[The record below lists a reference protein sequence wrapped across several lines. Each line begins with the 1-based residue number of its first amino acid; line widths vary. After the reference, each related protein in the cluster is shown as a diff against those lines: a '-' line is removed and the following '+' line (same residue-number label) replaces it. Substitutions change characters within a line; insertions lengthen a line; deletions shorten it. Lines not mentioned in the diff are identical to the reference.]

1 MGVLAVSA
9 LRSLLYAAALL
20 ANTAASLI
28 LVRRLGPGGYAAY
41 QSLTRRLARG
51 WGRLISLYQVWA
63 LRSAAGGDPSS
74 GEAAASLAAAV
85 GLVAAASGLV
95 AASLLGLGPG
105 ESLAAM
111 LSVGLY
117 ASWLTIRPV
126 LDARRPVR
134 AAAAVLARRLVYGSL
149 VVLLVYFAGLGVL
162 GAFVAAAASLVA
174 AIALAARWL
183 REAGLRVAVTMR
195 GLRRAASWLR
205 RGYATAPGTLASVAE
220 EADVAIAY
228 PSAGSAAVAGF
239 FAANMLVSLTVDVLN
254 QAAAYLHSFTLST
267 GDVSSA
273 ARVVRLYLLLSA
285 PVMGYALLHP
295 AAVMGLVAPRYA
307 WASTAVALLAPALP
321 LLAAAAAAGSI
332 AGGAVRRGSGEER
345 GILRISTY
353 QAAASLLYLALV
365 AALVPPAYQARGAAG
380 AVEAWAAAYT
390 ARAAARLALVLAAAP
405 REARRAVAAELLR
418 GAPYL
423 AAGAVA
429 AAAAT
434 PLVPQRLPGGFLHAA
449 LALTPS
455 ALAVLVAYA
464 ALVLL
469 DPWARGL
476 VAAAA
481 RRLRAR

>member
-9 LRSLLYAAALL
+9 LRSVLYAAALL
-20 ANTAASLI
+20 VNAAASLV
-28 LVRRLGPGGYAAY
+28 LVRRLAPGGYAAY

-63 LRSAAGGDPSS
+63 LRSAAAGDPLA
-74 GEAAASLAAAV
+74 GEAAASLAAAT
-85 GLVAAASGLV
+85 GLLAAASGL
-95 AASLLGLGPG
+95 AASQLLGLGPA
-105 ESLAAM
+105 ESLAAA
-111 LSVGLY
+111 LAVGLY

-149 VVLLVYFAGLGVL
+149 VVLLVYLAGLGVL
-162 GAFVAAAASLVA
+162 GALASAAASLA
-174 AIALAARWL
+174 TALALAARWL
-183 REAGLRVAVTMR
+183 REAGLEARPSRR

-205 RGYATAPGTLASVAE
+205 RGYATAPGTLANVAE

-228 PSAGSAAVAGF
+228 PVAGGAAVAGF

-267 GDVSSA
+267 GDISSA

-295 AAVMGLVAPRYA
+295 AAVMGLLAPRYT
-307 WASTAVALLAPALP
+307 WASAAVAVLAPALP
-321 LLAAAAAAGSI
+321 LMASSAAANSI
-332 AGGAVRRGSGEER
+332 AGGAVKRGRGEER
-345 GILRISTY
+345 GILRLSSY

-365 AALVPPAYQARGAAG
+365 AALVPAASSAWGAAA

-390 ARAAARLALVLAAAP
+390 TAAAAKLASALAAAP
-405 REARRAVAAELLR
+405 REARRAVVAELLR

-423 AAGAVA
+423 AAGVVA
-429 AAAAT
+429 AALAA
-434 PLVPQRLPGGFLHAA
+434 PLVPRRLPGGFLHAA

-455 ALAVLVAYA
+455 ALAALAAYA

-469 DPWARGL
+469 DPWTRGL
-476 VAAAA
+476 AAAAA
-481 RRLRAR
+481 RRLR